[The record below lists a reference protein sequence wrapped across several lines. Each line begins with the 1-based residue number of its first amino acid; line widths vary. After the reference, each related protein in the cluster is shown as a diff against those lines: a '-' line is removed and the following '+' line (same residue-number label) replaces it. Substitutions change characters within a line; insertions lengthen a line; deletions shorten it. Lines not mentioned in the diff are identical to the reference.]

1 MPTVHLTLIDTPT
14 GGVAVHSDFQPAVG
28 KACSPAQAAA
38 LEIFN
43 RTRRDWGMP
52 QAEGDNADQLPLELP
67 A

>member
-1 MPTVHLTLIDTPT
+1 MPTVHMTFTDTPT
-14 GGVAVHSDFQPAVG
+14 GGVAAHMNFQPAVG
-28 KACSPAQAAA
+28 KPISPAQAAA

-52 QAEGDNADQLPLELP
+52 QGEADNADQLPLELP